1 MAEIGRE
8 HHEKLLTEGLHPDK
22 DKRNRII
29 TEILNEIQPEDKLD
43 ELDKETL
50 GELVNE
56 EEVALV
62 LHESANSS
70 SPGLDGIT
78 YKFYKMLQ
86 QINRKTKRRNTR
98 A

>member
-1 MAEIGRE
+1 M
-8 HHEKLLTEGLHPDK
+8 
-22 DKRNRII
+22 
-29 TEILNEIQPEDKLD
+29 
-43 ELDKETL
+43 
-50 GELVNE
+50 NE

-62 LHESANSS
+62 LRESANSS